1 MLAILVGKLAVVVI
15 YAWDDLNTFQY
26 QLFRVD

>member
-1 MLAILVGKLAVVVI
+1 MNAILVGKLAVVI
-15 YAWDDLNTFQY
+15 FAWDDLNTFQS

>member
-15 YAWDDLNTFQY
+15 YAWDDLDTFLKR
-26 QLFRVD
+26 LFRVD